1 MEKHTHGLYS
11 RIESLIKLIT
21 QQQESWH
28 RLCQIANTLALEDTL
43 NRMVLSA
50 LFILFISGTLPIY
63 IPQTDMEPHAGS
75 PEFEQMKSL
84 VGTWRR
90 PDAHG

>member
-1 MEKHTHGLYS
+1 MDHLTTREL
-11 RIESLIKLIT
+11 T
-21 QQQESWH
+21 QVG
-28 RLCQIANTLALEDTL
+28 QIANTLALEDTL

-50 LFILFISGTLPIY
+50 LFNPIYFRY
-63 IPQTDMEPHAGS
+63 IPQTDMEPHVGS